1 MKKIAKFMMLSL
13 LTITSFSL
21 GACEN
26 QATKEK
32 ENVERST
39 IQPAA
44 LIRETNFGQ
53 VKGIEDEKVLIW
65 SGIPYGGDTSGG
77 NRWKAPTDP
86 QKWDGL
92 LDTKESGVV
101 ALQNSADGA
110 IGNEDALNLDI
121 YRPNNGKEN
130 LPVLVYVHGGN
141 NQTGHAQEI
150 SGKSFVSNHDAI
162 VVSVNYRLG
171 VLGFNPLPSLKVN
184 SDEENSGNYGLL
196 DIAKSLDWVKEN
208 IANFG
213 GDGENIT
220 ISGFS
225 AGGRDVMAMLISPLF
240 KNKFQQAISFSGGM
254 TIADEE
260 KSQEV
265 FAMALAP
272 LVVED
277 GVKEDETQAKSWL
290 LTEDSE
296 VREYLLGI
304 EASRLASL
312 MGNASIRMEVFPHL
326 YNDGAVLPKNGF
338 ATTQYN
344 DVPLLMITGEQ
355 EFSLFGLFDPYFA
368 KYVADDSINTDE
380 GINKQFQFVNTY
392 GGQFYSLFNVND
404 SAEQLINN
412 YQEPIYNMEIAF
424 GANEKNIDKVMKNF
438 GSFHGVFVPLLDSN
452 NKNYEQFVGTSYE
465 SEGAKKMQAA
475 FQDYLYS
482 FIKTGNPNQ
491 EELPEWTP
499 WTLNGARENLYLDAD
514 KTSFSAVM
522 QEKGYSYEEILN
534 NIEED
539 QSIPEEQKEYLVKN
553 VLNGRWFSYGL
564 DEKYNNLTEFYK

>member
-1 MKKIAKFMMLSL
+1 M
-13 LTITSFSL
+13 
-21 GACEN
+21 
-26 QATKEK
+26 
-32 ENVERST
+32 
-39 IQPAA
+39 
-44 LIRETNFGQ
+44 
-53 VKGIEDEKVLIW
+53 
-65 SGIPYGGDTSGG
+65 
-77 NRWKAPTDP
+77 
-86 QKWDGL
+86 
-92 LDTKESGVV
+92 
-101 ALQNSADGA
+101 
-110 IGNEDALNLDI
+110 
-121 YRPNNGKEN
+121 
-130 LPVLVYVHGGN
+130 
-141 NQTGHAQEI
+141 
-150 SGKSFVSNHDAI
+150 
-162 VVSVNYRLG
+162 
-171 VLGFNPLPSLKVN
+171 
-184 SDEENSGNYGLL
+184 L